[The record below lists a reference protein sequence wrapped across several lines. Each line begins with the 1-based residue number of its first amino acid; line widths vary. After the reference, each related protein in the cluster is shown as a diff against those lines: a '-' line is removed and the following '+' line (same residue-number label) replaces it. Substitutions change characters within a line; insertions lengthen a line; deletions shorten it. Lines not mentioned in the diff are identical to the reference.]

1 MRRPV
6 AIIEA
11 LALAALASASA
22 EPRPVTMTLRSKRDP
37 DLEPPPPPEP
47 PRPIRREAG
56 VRERARLRRREARTS
71 YDAMIRNDGETG
83 AAAFWRDVSGHT
95 NPGDLRFWIDGV
107 RQSDA
112 GPVDP
117 NGAGETR

>member
-56 VRERARLRRREARTS
+56 VRERARLRRRKCRTE
-71 YDAMIRNDGETG
+71 YDARMRVDGARE
-83 AAAFWRDVSGHT
+83 WRRIAKHT
-95 NPGDLRFWIDGV
+95 SPSNLRPWVAGV
-107 RQSDA
+107 RNSDWA
-112 GPVDP
+112 READMSNTE
-117 NGAGETR
+117 NGQ